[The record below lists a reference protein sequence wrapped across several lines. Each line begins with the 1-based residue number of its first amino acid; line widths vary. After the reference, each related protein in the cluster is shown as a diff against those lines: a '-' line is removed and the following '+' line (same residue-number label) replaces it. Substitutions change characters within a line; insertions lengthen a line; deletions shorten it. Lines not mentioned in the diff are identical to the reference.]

1 MIVSMTGYGDA
12 QNSVDGVSYA
22 LEIRSL
28 NNRYFKPVIRL
39 PDNMQFLETEVEKAL
54 RTHLGRGSITC
65 TLRTRSETAGTYQ
78 ISRAAMQSYVD
89 QVCGI
94 TLPNGV
100 QPTVD
105 LAAIA
110 MMPGVCQS
118 PETDEDTRER
128 VWKIVGGLID
138 EAIGKLMAMRRAE
151 GEALGQD
158 LLSHCEGVREHLTVI
173 GGRAPRVVEEYHQKL
188 QQRVQSLLNAGTAQ
202 VDKDSLARE
211 IAVFA
216 ERCDV
221 SEEVSRLCSHL
232 DQFTAM
238 CRGKEYAG
246 RKLDFLAQEMLRE
259 SNTIG
264 SKSNDAEIARRV
276 VEIKGLIDRLKEQVQ
291 NVE

>member
-12 QNSVDGVSYA
+12 QHSADGVSYA

-28 NNRYFKPVIRL
+28 NNRYFKAVIRL
-39 PDNMQFLETEVEKAL
+39 PENLQYLEAEVEKAL
-54 RTHLGRGSITC
+54 RNHLGRGSITC
-65 TLRTRSETAGTYQ
+65 ILRARSDTAGTYTV
-78 ISRAAMQSYVD
+78 SRPALQSYVD
-89 QVCGI
+89 QLCAVK
-94 TLPNGV
+94 LPAGV
-100 QPTVD
+100 QPTMD
-105 LAAIA
+105 LAAVA

-118 PETDEDTRER
+118 PETDEESRER
-128 VWKIVGGLID
+128 AWKIVGAMID
-138 EAIGKLMAMRRAE
+138 EAIGKLTAMRRAE

-158 LLSHCEGVREHLTVI
+158 LLAHCDRVREHLAVI
-173 GGRAPRVVEEYHQKL
+173 GARAPRVVEEYHLKL
-188 QQRVQSLLNAGTAQ
+188 QQRVQALLNAGTAQ

-221 SEEVSRLCSHL
+221 SEEVSRLGSHL
-232 DQFTAM
+232 EQFTAM
-238 CRGKEYAG
+238 CRGTEYAG